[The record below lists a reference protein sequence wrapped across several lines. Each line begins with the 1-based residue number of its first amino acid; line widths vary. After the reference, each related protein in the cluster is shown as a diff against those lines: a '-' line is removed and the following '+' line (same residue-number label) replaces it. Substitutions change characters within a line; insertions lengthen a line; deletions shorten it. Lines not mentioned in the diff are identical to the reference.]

1 MKIFIFS
8 NVLRGYY
15 NDGIAGV
22 IAYDIDHAT
31 EMLSEAFP
39 EYKAP
44 WVEDGASNVQEFELS
59 NNPEPKICFY
69 RYGSE

>member
-1 MKIFIFS
+1 MKMFIFS
-8 NVLRGYY
+8 NVLRVYY

-44 WVEDGASNVQEFELS
+44 WVEDGASNVQ
-59 NNPEPKICFY
+59 
-69 RYGSE
+69 